1 MFTTPRLHPVGR
13 AAGAL
18 IRVPAR
24 SGDEIVRDGRR
35 LDPQMRALLTVA
47 ERVAPTKDRQ
57 VATARVDIGRSVMVG
72 PPVPPGVHTW
82 ERDLPGPAGPIR
94 VHFHRAATTA
104 PGAPAICFLHGG
116 GWAVGDLDSHDP
128 PCRVLAQDTGAV
140 VMAVDYRLAP
150 EHPYPAAIDDCVAAY
165 AWLAGHSGELGLDAT
180 RLAIMGDSAGGNLA
194 ALMARAGVPVVDRCF
209 DDLIHGFY
217 NIGITRP
224 TLLAA
229 HEINRTIAAALAGNS
244 APD

>member
-1 MFTTPRLHPVGR
+1 M
-13 AAGAL
+13 
-18 IRVPAR
+18 
-24 SGDEIVRDGRR
+24 
-35 LDPQMRALLTVA
+35 
-47 ERVAPTKDRQ
+47 
-57 VATARVDIGRSVMVG
+57 
-72 PPVPPGVHTW
+72 PPGVHTW

>member
-1 MFTTPRLHPVGR
+1 
-13 AAGAL
+13 
-18 IRVPAR
+18 
-24 SGDEIVRDGRR
+24 
-35 LDPQMRALLTVA
+35 
-47 ERVAPTKDRQ
+47 
-57 VATARVDIGRSVMVG
+57 MVG

-116 GWAVGDLDSHDP
+116 GWAVGDLDGHDP

>member
-1 MFTTPRLHPVGR
+1 M
-13 AAGAL
+13 
-18 IRVPAR
+18 
-24 SGDEIVRDGRR
+24 
-35 LDPQMRALLTVA
+35 
-47 ERVAPTKDRQ
+47 
-57 VATARVDIGRSVMVG
+57 
-72 PPVPPGVHTW
+72 
-82 ERDLPGPAGPIR
+82 
-94 VHFHRAATTA
+94 
-104 PGAPAICFLHGG
+104 
-116 GWAVGDLDSHDP
+116 
-128 PCRVLAQDTGAV
+128 

>member
-1 MFTTPRLHPVGR
+1 M
-13 AAGAL
+13 
-18 IRVPAR
+18 PAR